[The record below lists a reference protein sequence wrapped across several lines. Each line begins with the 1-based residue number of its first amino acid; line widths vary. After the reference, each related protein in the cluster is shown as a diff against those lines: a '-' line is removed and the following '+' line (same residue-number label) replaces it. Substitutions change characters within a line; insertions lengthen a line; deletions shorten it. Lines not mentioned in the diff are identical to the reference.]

1 MTVPKYCVVF
11 LSLCHHWSA
20 LRFRSIQLPV
30 ALTSEFVTRQ
40 EFTIGHNFFVW
51 CLCCAMPGDPS
62 TKGKIVLLLSGV
74 FTFIFRSIV
83 KQSSRSEILCQS
95 VKVCSRFNAR
105 LFLVVVNMA
114 FAFLSITL
122 FHSLVF

>member
-1 MTVPKYCVVF
+1 
-11 LSLCHHWSA
+11 
-20 LRFRSIQLPV
+20 
-30 ALTSEFVTRQ
+30 
-40 EFTIGHNFFVW
+40 
-51 CLCCAMPGDPS
+51 MPGDPS

-74 FTFIFRSIV
+74 STFIFRSIV
-83 KQSSRSEILCQS
+83 KRSSRSEILCQS
-95 VKVCSRFNAR
+95 VKVCSRVNAR